1 MDGNGIVV
9 HEGAPQ
15 KRVNHLLGELVQ
27 WYNKNK
33 NKLPTIVLAAV
44 VHNQF
49 EYVHPFEDGNGR
61 VGRLILNNI
70 LIKHKLPP
78 VNISIDNRKQY
89 YETLRLFQRTGDIKP
104 TLDLIIHE
112 YKDYSKK
119 LNKSNKSKARKHKP
133 SKKKF

>member
-1 MDGNGIVV
+1 
-9 HEGAPQ
+9 
-15 KRVNHLLGELVQ
+15 
-27 WYNKNK
+27 
-33 NKLPTIVLAAV
+33 VLAAV

-78 VNISIDNRKQY
+78 VNISIECRKQY

-104 TLDLIIHE
+104 TLDLIISE

-119 LNKSNKSKARKHKP
+119 LNKSPRGKARKSK
-133 SKKKF
+133 STKKKI